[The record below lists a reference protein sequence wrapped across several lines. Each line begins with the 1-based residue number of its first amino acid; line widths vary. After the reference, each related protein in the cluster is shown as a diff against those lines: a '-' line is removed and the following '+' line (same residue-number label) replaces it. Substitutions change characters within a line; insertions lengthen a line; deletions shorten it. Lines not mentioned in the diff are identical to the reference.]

1 MGLPRY
7 PRLGFQGHTSS
18 PSPLRIE
25 HRIGGSGPT
34 RRQQSGSRRCAS
46 VGSAAISNRPRTNR
60 TEVGKAEMAHRW
72 RGSTFFF
79 FAERMTHRP
88 TCQPLW
94 RERSGSHQPG
104 SRRIP
109 DRVSRSVPEREE
121 TVPTRFLRS
130 GMRPAPFTKRG
141 NWWQWPPKC
150 RATNLAGRFTLPF
163 FAPCANLNPV
173 RRLFPFKH
181 LPEPLSAETPVSRE
195 FPPCVPSFVCR

>member
-18 PSPLRIE
+18 PCPLRIE

-94 RERSGSHQPG
+94 RERLRHNHPRSQGLSSGK
-104 SRRIP
+104 
-109 DRVSRSVPEREE
+109 DRGKQSP
-121 TVPTRFLRS
+121 
-130 GMRPAPFTKRG
+130 KRTTLLH
-141 NWWQWPPKC
+141 PPKSSA
-150 RATNLAGRFTLPF
+150 RIAATSILRPQPFRKALDRPRKVRNTSLRVREKWSQELALP
-163 FAPCANLNPV
+163 
-173 RRLFPFKH
+173 RKH
-181 LPEPLSAETPVSRE
+181 CGTWPGTTSSSQ
-195 FPPCVPSFVCR
+195 CG